1 MMLKE
6 LNLKE
11 VQELRNKDGELGE
24 VASSF
29 VDSMLKGECVMVK
42 EKNLDFNES
51 RLFLVERAMGIEPT
65 SSAWKADILAD
76 VRCPHLRTIL

>member
-42 EKNLDFNES
+42 EKTTAKGRSYVFYRYDKKLYRYQIVGEI
-51 RLFLVERAMGIEPT
+51 FL
-65 SSAWKADILAD
+65 
-76 VRCPHLRTIL
+76 